1 MHGAV
6 HARHELTAV
15 ARVGDATT
23 ARSPTARLQ
32 AHSHL
37 ERSSRGFDLISE
49 TAADISKS
57 TLESL
62 RQEYRVYDGRVEF
75 DTRAL
80 G

>member
-1 MHGAV
+1 
-6 HARHELTAV
+6 
-15 ARVGDATT
+15 
-23 ARSPTARLQ
+23 
-32 AHSHL
+32 L